1 MKEERK
7 PGLLR
12 RLGSGISTLRVFV
25 GNALFL
31 LILGFVLFL
40 LFSSGDDAVR
50 VPDGGALVLRLDAP
64 VMEARPPL
72 DPLALL
78 FADEDEPRPLVLRDL
93 LEVIEEGTKDDRI
106 AALVLDLSSF
116 PGAAP
121 ATLRAIGD
129 ALDDFRASGKPVLV
143 GADRLDQGRYYL
155 ASFADQLYLNPM
167 GQVMLSGFAIQPVYY
182 AELLEKLRV
191 NVNLFR
197 VGTYKSA
204 VEPFIRNDM
213 SDAARES
220 NSALARGLWT
230 EWRDRVAANRGLP
243 PEQLDAIIN
252 EQPERLRAV
261 DGDPARL
268 ALEAGLVDE
277 LLTRDAF
284 RARLVDLVGADEED
298 AGFRGIGHRAYLRNR
313 HLAQMAS
320 TGDASGRVGV
330 IVAEGTIT
338 GGNEPGEVGEA
349 TAELIRNAREN
360 GDLDALVLR
369 VNSPGGSAF
378 FSEVVR
384 RELELAQLSG
394 KPVVVSMGGVAASG
408 GYWISATADRIFAE
422 ADTITGSIGIFGL
435 LPTFEDSADALGIH
449 SDGVGTH
456 ALSGAGNLLQPINP
470 ALRDMLQLATEHGY
484 ERFLDVVA
492 RGSGDGTGRGRRDRS
507 GPGLAGPH
515 RDGTGPRGP
524 ARRPRRGHVRGRG
537 TGRTRGLAD
546 GLSGTAAVAAPDPD
560 GASVRR
566 SRSRARRRAAGRPHG
581 TRPAVRRRLDRPPAG
596 SAAAAAGSGRRLC
609 PLRGLSGQDELR
621 PQTGGAERVLH
632 RKGPDGR
639 RHSLGALFP
648 KRPDIVRCS

>member
-1 MKEERK
+1 VKEERK

-25 GNALFL
+25 GNTLFL
-31 LILGFVLFL
+31 LILGLVLFL

-50 VPDGGALVLRLDAP
+50 VPEGGALVLRLDAP

-72 DPLALL
+72 DPLAML
-78 FADEDEPRPLVLRDL
+78 FADEDAPRPLVLRDL
-93 LEVIEEGTKDDRI
+93 LEVIEEGAQDDRI

-116 PGAAP
+116 PGSAP

-129 ALDDFRASGKPVLV
+129 ALEGFRASGKPVLV
-143 GADRLDQGRYYL
+143 GADQLDQGRYYL

-213 SDAARES
+213 SPAARES

-252 EQPERLRAV
+252 EQPERLRAAG
-261 DGDPARL
+261 GDPARL
-268 ALEAGLVDE
+268 ALETGLVDE

-284 RARLVDLVGADEED
+284 RARLVDLVGADQEE
-298 AGFRGIGHRAYLRNR
+298 AGFRGIEHRTYLRNR
-313 HLAQMAS
+313 RVAQMA
-320 TGDASGRVGV
+320 TAEDDGGQVGV

-360 GDLDALVLR
+360 PELDALVLR

-435 LPTFEDSADALGIH
+435 LPTFEDSADAVGIH
-449 SDGVGTH
+449 TDGVGTH

-470 ALRDMLQLATEHGY
+470 ALRDLLQQATEHGY

-492 RGSGDGTGRGRRDRS
+492 RGREMEPDAVDEIGQGRVWLGRTAMELGLVDRLGGLDEATAAAAELAGLEDWRMEYLEPPRS
-507 GPGLAGPH
+507 PRQILMERLFGGPAAGLAAGLLDGPTA
-515 RDGTGPRGP
+515 RD
-524 ARRPRRGHVRGRG
+524 
-537 TGRTRGLAD
+537 LQ
-546 GLSGTAAVAAPDPD
+546 
-560 GASVRR
+560 
-566 SRSRARRRAAGRPHG
+566 
-581 TRPAVRRRLDRPPAG
+581 
-596 SAAAAAGSGRRLC
+596 SAAAWIGRPLDLLQQLRDPAGVYALC
-609 PLRGLSGQDELR
+609 AGCP
-621 PQTGGAERVLH
+621 
-632 RKGPDGR
+632 
-639 RHSLGALFP
+639 
-648 KRPDIVRCS
+648 VRTD